1 MSTSRTQSVERA
13 VETCSPADVT
23 PVELDAAALSSTAP
37 SYLRDL
43 KAELSAEGY
52 QPAALRASASF
63 AEDCSI
69 ATQSEA
75 DRLRDVIRAAAFLG
89 AGSVELTVEEVADD
103 EKATTALSALAERA
117 EREGV
122 VLSVDGGVDVDI
134 KTDVAG

>member
-1 MSTSRTQSVERA
+1 MSTSRSAGVERA

-52 QPAALRASASF
+52 QPATLRARAVF
-63 AEDCSI
+63 TEDCSI

-75 DRLRDVIRAAAFLG
+75 DRLRDVVRAAAFLG
-89 AGSVELTVEEVADD
+89 AGSVEVSVEEVAAE
-103 EKATTALSALAERA
+103 EKAATALSALAERA

-122 VLSVDGGVDVDI
+122 VLTVDGEH
-134 KTDVAG
+134 DVAV